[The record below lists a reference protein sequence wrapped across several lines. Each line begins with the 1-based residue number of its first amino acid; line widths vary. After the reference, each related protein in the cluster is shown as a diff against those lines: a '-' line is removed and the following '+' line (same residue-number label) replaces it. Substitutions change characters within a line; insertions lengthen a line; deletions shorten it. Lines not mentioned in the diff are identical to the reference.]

1 MELHYQ
7 REASVGLLVILA
19 SVTLVLGLMWLKG
32 KSLRGEAPVVAQFET
47 VAGLKVGDPVLVA
60 GVRVGRVRGL
70 ELRGLGDV
78 RASLDVDHQWRPR
91 ADARAWIVAVGLVG
105 DHAIE
110 YWPGTSDEPLAAD
123 AVVPGAKS
131 GGLVEL
137 AEQLGARADTV
148 MTGVQGLLSPEI
160 AGDVG
165 ATLAAARRAMNTISA
180 LGSGPAVG
188 QALAALAELE
198 RLAARL
204 DTTLKNPGLV
214 GALDNLDGLT
224 AQLDSSLVAL
234 AGVSEQLQ
242 GILTRMESGQGTLGR
257 LATDTLLY
265 TEMTRVSTALA
276 NVLEDLQ
283 KQPGKYVKIS
293 IF

>member
-7 REASVGLLVILA
+7 REASVGLLVIVA
-19 SVTLVLGLMWLKG
+19 AVTLVLGLMWLKG
-32 KSLRGEAPVVAQFET
+32 RSLGGEAPVIAQFES
-47 VAGLKVGDPVLVA
+47 VAGLKVGDPVLLA
-60 GVRVGRVRGL
+60 GVRIGRVRAL

-78 RASLDVDHQWRPR
+78 RASLDVDRRWRPR
-91 ADARAWIVAVGLVG
+91 IDARAAIVAVGLVG
-105 DHAIE
+105 DHAID
-110 YWPGTSDEPLAAD
+110 YWPGTSDEPLPAD
-123 AVVPGAKS
+123 GVVPGVTS
-131 GGLVEL
+131 GGFAEL
-137 AEQLGARADTV
+137 AERLGARADTF
-148 MTGVQGLLSPEI
+148 MSGAQSLLSPRLAE
-160 AGDVG
+160 DVG
-165 ATLAAARRAMNTISA
+165 ATLASARRAMNTVSA

-204 DTTLKNPGLV
+204 DTTLASPGFV
-214 GALDNLDGLT
+214 GGMRNFEGLT
-224 AQLDSSLVAL
+224 VQLDSSLVAL
-234 AGVSEQLQ
+234 AAVSRELRS
-242 GILTRMESGQGTLGR
+242 LLVRLESGEGTLGR

>member
-7 REASVGLLVILA
+7 REASVGLLVIVA
-19 SVTLVLGLMWLKG
+19 AVTLVLGLMWLKG
-32 KSLRGEAPVVAQFET
+32 RSLGGEAPVVAQFES

-60 GVRVGRVRGL
+60 GVRVGRVRAL

-78 RASLDVDHQWRPR
+78 RAALDVEPRWRPK
-91 ADARAWIVAVGLVG
+91 ADAWARVVAVGFVG
-105 DHAIE
+105 DQAVD
-110 YWPGTSDEPLAAD
+110 YWPGSSDEPLAAD
-123 AVVPGAKS
+123 ALVPGVKS
-131 GGLVEL
+131 RGLNDL
-137 AEQLGARADTV
+137 AEQLGARADTLMV
-148 MTGVQGLLSPEI
+148 GAQGLLSADL

-165 ATLAAARRAMNTISA
+165 ATLAAARRAMNTVSA

-188 QALAALAELE
+188 QAMAALAEME

-204 DTTLKNPGLV
+204 DTTLANPGFV
-214 GALDNLDGLT
+214 GGMRNFEGLT
-224 AQLDSSLVAL
+224 VQLDSSLVAL
-234 AGVSEQLQ
+234 ASVSRE
-242 GILTRMESGQGTLGR
+242 LTSLLVRLESGEGTLGR

>member
-7 REASVGLLVILA
+7 REASVGLLVLLA
-19 SVTLVLGLMWLKG
+19 IVTLVFGLMWLKG
-32 KSLRGEAPVVAQFET
+32 KSLGGDAPVMAQFES
-47 VAGLKVGDPVLVA
+47 VAGLKVGDPVLLA
-60 GVRVGRVRGL
+60 GVRIGRVRAL

-78 RASLDVDHQWRPR
+78 RASLDVEHRWQPR
-91 ADARAWIVAVGLVG
+91 VDARAAIVAVGLVG
-105 DHAIE
+105 DHAID
-110 YWPGTSDEPLAAD
+110 YWPGTSDEPLPAGGA
-123 AVVPGAKS
+123 VPGVTS
-131 GGLVEL
+131 GGFAEL
-137 AEQLGARADTV
+137 AERLGARADTF
-148 MTGVQGLLSPEI
+148 MSGAQSLLSPGL
-160 AGDVG
+160 ADDVG
-165 ATLAAARRAMNTISA
+165 ATLASARRAMNTISA

-204 DTTLKNPGLV
+204 DTTLANPGFV
-214 GALDNLDGLT
+214 GGMRNFEGLT
-224 AQLDSSLVAL
+224 VQLDSSLVAL
-234 AGVSEQLQ
+234 ATVSHELRS
-242 GILTRMESGQGTLGR
+242 LLERLRSGEGTLGR